1 MILPTGLN
9 NASFSEI
16 TIDDVWTPAEKN
28 KVILQLDE
36 LHKLQGL
43 DSLNPMTV
51 TPTSRTTGSI
61 SQTISGD
68 GQTTTTVTRD

>member
-16 TIDDVWTPAEKN
+16 TIDDVWTPTEKN
-28 KVILQLDE
+28 RVLLQLDE

-43 DSLNPMTV
+43 DASNPMTV
-51 TPTSRTTGSI
+51 TPTSRVTGSI

-68 GQTTTTVTRD
+68 GKNTTTVTRD